1 MVTLIATMKVKE
13 GKMDE
18 AVKVIR
24 EIVPK
29 VKKAEPG
36 CLEYIP
42 HKLRDAENTII
53 FYEKY
58 RDEEALK
65 VHSSNARKSLANLI
79 PLLEPGIDLKTCYE
93 IL

>member
-42 HKLRDAENTII
+42 HKVRDQENTII

-58 RDEEALK
+58 QDEEALK
-65 VHSSNARKSLANLI
+65 VHSSNARKSLESLI

>member
-1 MVTLIATMKVKE
+1 MITLIATLKVKA

-18 AVKVIR
+18 AVKAIK

-36 CLEYIP
+36 CLAYIP
-42 HKLRDAENTII
+42 HKVRDEENTII

-65 VHSSNARKSLANLI
+65 VHSSNAPKSLEKLM
-79 PLLEPGIDLKTCYE
+79 PLLEPGFNLKTCYE